1 MFLSGAAST
10 PIHLAKA
17 MTDHGKS
24 SGLKDIVVCHMHTEG
39 DAPYTN
45 ADCVGEFPS
54 IGLEDFVVG
63 SLDTALCPVVD
74 PPRTVMPT
82 PFAAAQL
89 EKTSANSI
97 WEKK

>member
-54 IGLEDFVVG
+54 IIGLEDFVIVE
-63 SLDTALCPVVD
+63 VVSTQPSD
-74 PPRTVMPT
+74 QLSIRLE
-82 PFAAAQL
+82 PFAAARL